1 VGDLETL
8 EAVARFSLLAD
19 NIEDRVNEF
28 GTLSVVTLGPVV
40 TGTRLTKDKV
50 VLIIQN
56 VSKIDFLKPFKVM

>member
-1 VGDLETL
+1 METL